1 MQSLTKTKFVCKI
14 IVCIVYINYFWITI
28 GGDMSEEQ
36 GINYRGLKTK
46 NRALIFKMISTGRCK
61 SRIELSRES
70 GLTKM
75 SVSNI
80 VSDLINMGIIDE
92 AHVDTN
98 RSVGRSPIIL
108 DIAEQGPKVI
118 GLHIGREG
126 CSIALCDLKL
136 NILKLLHRELKTRT
150 REGLVEL
157 MLTLVDEM
165 YAVNDNIIA
174 IGIGSIGP
182 VDVAN
187 GVILNPPN
195 FYGITN
201 IRIVDILK
209 DRYNIPVYMDSQYNN
224 AALAERYFGFGKEF
238 NDFIFLGI
246 TSGIGSGIVLD
257 GNLMKNSSMLTSEVG
272 HTSIDYRGNYCDCGN
287 RGCLETYASAS
298 VIQKRIAMET
308 GQNHTFEEFCE
319 MIDDPRVDR
328 VLMEMM
334 EYLSYGLV
342 SSINFFN
349 PQAIILG
356 DRGVFLNDKY
366 LNYLESKI
374 NHFKLSKSHNYVRVI
389 KPRFGERAKIVGSAV
404 CVLEQ
409 IFEGNLLIN
418 GE

>member
-1 MQSLTKTKFVCKI
+1 MYTNFY
-14 IVCIVYINYFWITI
+14 VCI
-28 GGDMSEEQ
+28 GGEMSEEQ

-46 NRALIFKMISTGRCK
+46 NRALIFKMIITGKCR

-80 VSDLINMGIIDE
+80 VSDLINMGIVEE
-92 AHVDTN
+92 AHVETI

-136 NILKLLHRELKTRT
+136 NILSSIYRELKTKT
-150 REGLVEL
+150 KEGLVDL
-157 MLTLVDEM
+157 VLTLIDEM
-165 YAVNDNIIA
+165 LDGAENVIA

-195 FYGITN
+195 FNGITN
-201 IRIVDILK
+201 VRIVDIIK
-209 DRYNIPVYMDSQYNN
+209 SKYNIPVYMDSQYNN
-224 AALAERYFGFGKEF
+224 AALAEKYFGFGKEF

-246 TSGIGSGIVLD
+246 TSGIGSGIILN
-257 GNLMKNSSMLTSEVG
+257 GTLMQNSSMLTSEVG
-272 HTSIDYRGNYCDCGN
+272 HTSIDYHGNYCDCGS
-287 RGCLETYASAS
+287 RGCLETYASAN
-298 VIQKRIAMET
+298 VIEKRITMET
-308 GQNHTFEEFCE
+308 GKVHTFAEFCE
-319 MIDDPRVDR
+319 MTDDPRVDR

-349 PQAIILG
+349 PQAIMLG
-356 DRGVFLNDKY
+356 DRGVFLPDKY
-366 LNYLESKI
+366 LNYLERKI
-374 NHFKLSKSHNYVRVI
+374 NSIKLSKSHNYIRVVR
-389 KPRFGERAKIVGSAV
+389 PRFGERAQIVGSAV